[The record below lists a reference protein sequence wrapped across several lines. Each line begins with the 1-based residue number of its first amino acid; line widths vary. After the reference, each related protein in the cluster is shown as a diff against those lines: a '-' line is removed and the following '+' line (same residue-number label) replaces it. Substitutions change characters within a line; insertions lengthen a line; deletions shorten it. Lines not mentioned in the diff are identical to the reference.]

1 MGIIESIIGG
11 IIVLIISAI
20 FKKKIFPKT
29 QSKKILKNTDSS
41 RRKNLRNEL
50 QKKDKKK
57 QVKWDLFISY
67 ANEDRDFAI
76 ELVNELEKFGLNV
89 WSDNR
94 NLKIG
99 DNLVRK
105 INNGLNNSKFGL
117 VILSENFFLKEWP
130 KRELET
136 MLQIN
141 KTETKSILPIW
152 HNITF
157 EKIKSEYPIIASI
170 VGINSSEG
178 VKTIVKEIIN
188 VIKKKE
194 PSLLLNQSESNL
206 KTNYTKDEEKFLIE
220 AFKSKG
226 IIKIIYTDQAGKFVV
241 INEREFISTKDP
253 QLRVKYLD
261 ILDKFIGNSLVIKET
276 DVWFVLSDIGFEVAK
291 KLYLER

>member
-89 WSDNR
+89 WYDNR